1 MACRCYRQHVCSLKR
16 CAERL
21 GCAVHQRHERPERGT
36 GIRERGE
43 ERGRW
48 GKMKEDFALTL
59 AAQDFG
65 KIMDMLDD
73 EAAGQVLGELGDRH
87 ET

>member
-1 MACRCYRQHVCSLKR
+1 
-16 CAERL
+16 
-21 GCAVHQRHERPERGT
+21 
-36 GIRERGE
+36 
-43 ERGRW
+43 
-48 GKMKEDFALTL
+48 MKEDFALTL

>member
-1 MACRCYRQHVCSLKR
+1 MN
-16 CAERL
+16 
-21 GCAVHQRHERPERGT
+21 
-36 GIRERGE
+36 
-43 ERGRW
+43 
-48 GKMKEDFALTL
+48 EDLSLTL

-73 EAAGQVLGELGDRH
+73 EAAGQVLRDRH